1 MMRRW
6 LAILALVALSPLCQ
20 AQLVTVPIPGA
31 PGLSVTVATGTAAQ
45 PLNVISGVPN
55 AVNVTM
61 GDDDHRAIPLQ
72 FTFPFFGQN
81 FTQSWMHS
89 NGVVS
94 FQPPQTTGNFCCS
107 GENLAATTNPALN
120 YAIMPLWTDLIAQT
134 GGSHWYLSRP
144 NDMTYAWYNVNQ
156 YGTNNR
162 SSFELKID
170 RQGLV
175 DVRLQ
180 GALITGAPVTSG
192 MTGNL
197 SQGQY
202 YQYYHGSNF
211 STQILQWSALGGTTA
226 APDPCAADPLSSPS
240 CPNYASA
247 YLTQQCTISALY
259 DPSCP
264 NYQQAYFTY
273 QCSINPLY
281 NQLCPG
287 YAQAYYNQQ
296 CSLNPLYDRQC
307 PGYTQAYYNQQCS
320 LNPLYDSGCTGY
332 AQAYYN
338 QQCSL
343 NPLYDKGCTGY
354 AQAYYNQQ
362 CSINPLYDSG
372 CTGYAQAYFDQ
383 QCSLNGLYDRKCPN
397 YATAYATKMLLDQQR
412 TTAST
417 TTGTTPTA
425 ATTTVTTATV
435 TPVQSDGTMTT
446 APSTTG
452 NSTVDKTIAQP
463 QATVSTASTPAAPVQ
478 LVAPAT
484 NSPAAPA
491 AVATQ
496 SQNSQPQQ
504 TAQPQQSP
512 QPTTRAQQL
521 QQARVEAARREA
533 ASRGQQAQAQSKNAQ
548 SLDDQVAAQAGVITA
563 MGYNA
568 AFAAYE
574 NSVLRD
580 VQFYRP
586 HTIYPNQTTVD
597 NQRALRGLTGAS
609 DRRHSELTDLQYR

>member
-6 LAILALVALSPLCQ
+6 LAILALLALSPLCQ

-45 PLNVISGVPN
+45 PLNVISGSPN

-61 GDDDHRAIPLQ
+61 GDDDNRAVPLQ

-94 FQPPQTTGNFCCS
+94 FRSPQVTGNFCCT
-107 GENLAATTNPALN
+107 GENLATTTNPALN

-134 GGSHWYLSRP
+134 AGSHWYLSRP

-162 SSFELKID
+162 SSFEVKID

-180 GALITGAPVTSG
+180 GVLVTGRPVTSG
-192 MTGNL
+192 MTGDL

-211 STQILQWSALGGTTA
+211 STQILQWSALGGTSA

-259 DPSCP
+259 DPTCP
-264 NYQQAYFTY
+264 GYAQAYFTY

-296 CSLNPLYDRQC
+296 CSLNPLYD
-307 PGYTQAYYNQQCS
+307 S
-320 LNPLYDSGCTGY
+320 
-332 AQAYYN
+332 
-338 QQCSL
+338 
-343 NPLYDKGCTGY
+343 GCTGY

-397 YATAYATKMLLDQQR
+397 YATAYATQQLLNPPQ
-412 TTAST
+412 TVST
-417 TTGTTPTA
+417 TTTTTTA
-425 ATTTVTTATV
+425 ITTTDTATTTGVPSVSSDPIVSTQITATV
-435 TPVQSDGTMTT
+435 ATTT
-446 APSTTG
+446 AAPSASPAAVVTAVPLAPAPAATGTVSMQSLSATATTPPPAPA
-452 NSTVDKTIAQP
+452 TAAQP
-463 QATVSTASTPAAPVQ
+463 Q
-478 LVAPAT
+478 
-484 NSPAAPA
+484 
-491 AVATQ
+491 
-496 SQNSQPQQ
+496 
-504 TAQPQQSP
+504 
-512 QPTTRAQQL
+512 TRAQQL
-521 QQARVEAARREA
+521 QQARVEAARRET

-586 HTIYPNQTTVD
+586 HAIYPNQTTVD